1 MGLLSST
8 MALPYSKFSSD
19 SVIKLME
26 AELATVFSLYK
37 FVAAFRSSKVLQ
49 ANKLAIHLM

>member
-26 AELATVFSLYK
+26 TELAALFSLYK

-49 ANKLAIHLM
+49 AKN